1 MPTKASATP
10 SSIYQLKVTL
20 HGSKPPIWRRLQ
32 VPSNTSLAKLH
43 DMLQISMGWPNSHL
57 HQFIVLN
64 QAYSDPSFELEN
76 TLNEQRM
83 TLQRLQLQ
91 SKMRF
96 SYEYDMG
103 DYWQHDILLERVLD
117 PESDVYYPRCV
128 AGKRACPPEDCGGLY
143 GYYELLE
150 PIQDAQHPDHEEM
163 LEWLGGDFDPDAFD
177 LDPVN
182 SQLRALG

>member
-1 MPTKASATP
+1 MPTKASALP
-10 SSIYQLKVTL
+10 ASIYQLKVTL

-32 VPSNTSLAKLH
+32 VPSNISLAKLH
-43 DMLQISMGWPNSHL
+43 DVLQITMGWTNSHL

-64 QAYSDPSFELEN
+64 QAYSDPSCELED
-76 TLNEQRM
+76 TLNEQRV

-91 SKMRF
+91 PKMRF

-103 DYWQHDILLERVLD
+103 DYWQHDILLEKVLD
-117 PESDVYYPRCV
+117 PESGVHYPRCL

-150 PIQDAQHPDHEEM
+150 TIQDPQHPDHAEM
-163 LEWLGGDFDPDAFD
+163 LEWLGGDFDPETFE
-177 LDPVN
+177 LEPVN
-182 SQLRALG
+182 SQLRALH